1 MILFFAFGPMI
12 VYFMILFYVGL
23 FISGDQNVLNEYLIL
38 LSWYYQIL
46 IFYTFF
52 KFFKKN

>member
-12 VYFMILFYVGL
+12 AYFMLLFYVGL
-23 FISGDQNVLNEYLIL
+23 FINGDQNVLNEYLIL